1 MHQRSTCEKKYI
13 DLLYRVVENK
23 KQKPKYIKI
32 QDKTTTIAKQKTSTE
47 LANQAGSQ
55 LRDIPRA
62 NESDL
67 FQSLIWDLIGLLYFS
82 LKISY

>member
-1 MHQRSTCEKKYI
+1 MNIYI
-13 DLLYRVVENK
+13 DLLQRVIENK

-32 QDKTTTIAKQKTSTE
+32 QDKTTTKAKQKTSTE

-62 NESDL
+62 NEADW
-67 FQSLIWDLIGLLYFS
+67 FQSLIGDLIGLLYFP
-82 LKISY
+82 LKIS